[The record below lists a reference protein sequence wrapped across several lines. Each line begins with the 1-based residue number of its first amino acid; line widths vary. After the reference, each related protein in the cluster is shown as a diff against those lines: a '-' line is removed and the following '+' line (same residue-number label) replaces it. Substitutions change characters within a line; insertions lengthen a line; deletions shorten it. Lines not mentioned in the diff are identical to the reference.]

1 LKKAQNPA
9 LFHWKVLGSLWAK
22 VSIVLASLSLLA
34 FVAAHFHSLA
44 LGNSELLV
52 PVERLL
58 LIDWKSLWS
67 WQVCALLGS
76 VLSLAIVFLLND
88 VNGEYQ
94 IAQDTRDAKLL
105 KAAQS
110 KFGWIE
116 RLSRFRFLVF
126 LAFWGL
132 VGTHMV
138 LYVNSKQCWFSL
150 SPKLQEWAQ
159 GVYGDRLPRSKE
171 CPNTNL
177 SHSENAPI
185 RVP

>member
-1 LKKAQNPA
+1 
-9 LFHWKVLGSLWAK
+9 
-22 VSIVLASLSLLA
+22 
-34 FVAAHFHSLA
+34 
-44 LGNSELLV
+44 
-52 PVERLL
+52 
-58 LIDWKSLWS
+58 
-67 WQVCALLGS
+67 
-76 VLSLAIVFLLND
+76 